1 MKEKT
6 EESPEEIRGK
16 SENAEKDRERMRS
29 LDEKFSE
36 MTQTPVR
43 LLICR
48 LAVPT
53 IISNL
58 ITTFYNMADAFF
70 IGKISTSASGA
81 VGIAFSVMAVIQAIG
96 FFFGQGSGNNISRML
111 GQHREKESE
120 RLAATGFFSA
130 LIAGAL
136 FGAGGLLLLE
146 PLCRLLGSTDTILP
160 YAMDYIRLI
169 LIGAPYM
176 AASLVLNCQLRFEG
190 SALYGMVGLTAGGV
204 LNLILDPVFIFVCD
218 MGISGAALA
227 TILSQLASF
236 CLLFLEL
243 ERRGTVP
250 VRPRNFTPSGKYYR
264 IIFNGGLPSLCRQ
277 SVSGVATACMNVAA
291 GSFGDAAVAA
301 MAIVTK
307 IANFTNAVL
316 LGFGQGFQPVC
327 GYNYGAGRY
336 DRVREGFWFCVK
348 TGTLILAVFA
358 VAEWIAAPFLIELFR
373 KGDPQV
379 LAIGTTALRF
389 QCLTLCLNGWL
400 MISNMMMQTTG
411 KVVSASFLGMARQGI
426 FLIPIVFALS
436 RLFGITGVQAAQPA
450 ADLIS
455 FLCCCILQTR
465 LLREMDREESR
476 RRQ

>member
-1 MKEKT
+1 MEKETQET
-6 EESPEEIRGK
+6 E
-16 SENAEKDRERMRS
+16 ERMRS
-29 LDEKFSE
+29 LDEKFNE
-36 MTQTPVR
+36 MTQSPVR
-43 LLICR
+43 PLICR

-53 IISNL
+53 VISNL

-130 LIAGAL
+130 LITGVVFA
-136 FGAGGLLLLE
+136 AGGLLFLE
-146 PLCRLLGSTDTILP
+146 PLCRLLGSTETILP
-160 YAMDYIRLI
+160 YAADYIRLI

-190 SALYGMVGLTAGGV
+190 SAFYGMIGLTAGGI
-204 LNLILDPVFIFVCD
+204 LNLILDPVFIFACD

-227 TILSQLASF
+227 TVLSQLASF
-236 CLLFLEL
+236 CLLFREL
-243 ERRGTVP
+243 EHRGTVP
-250 VRPRNFTPSGKYYR
+250 IRPKNFTPSKKYYR

-277 SVSGVATACMNVAA
+277 SVSGVATACMNIAA
-291 GSFGDAAVAA
+291 GTFGDAAVAA

-307 IANFTNAVL
+307 IANFTNSVL

-327 GYNYGAGRY
+327 GYNYGAGLY
-336 DRVREGFWFCVK
+336 GRVKEGFWFCVR

-358 VAEWIAAPFLIELFR
+358 VAEWIAAPYLIELFR
-373 KGDPQV
+373 KGDPDV
-379 LAIGTTALRF
+379 LAIGTAALRF

-411 KVVSASFLGMARQGI
+411 KVVSASFLCMARQ
-426 FLIPIVFALS
+426 
-436 RLFGITGVQAAQPA
+436 
-450 ADLIS
+450 
-455 FLCCCILQTR
+455 
-465 LLREMDREESR
+465 
-476 RRQ
+476 

>member
-43 LLICR
+43 PLICR

-136 FGAGGLLLLE
+136 FGTGGLLLLE

-190 SALYGMVGLTAGGV
+190 SALYGMIGLTAGGV
-204 LNLILDPVFIFVCD
+204 LNLILDPVFIFICD

-227 TILSQLASF
+227 TIMSQLASF

-358 VAEWIAAPFLIELFR
+358 VAEWIAAPFSDR
-373 KGDPQV
+373 AVPQRRS
-379 LAIGTTALRF
+379 AGARYRHDGTALS
-389 QCLTLCLNGWL
+389 
-400 MISNMMMQTTG
+400 MSDA
-411 KVVSASFLGMARQGI
+411 V
-426 FLIPIVFALS
+426 PE
-436 RLFGITGVQAAQPA
+436 RL
-450 ADLIS
+450 ADD
-455 FLCCCILQTR
+455 QQHDDADHR
-465 LLREMDREESR
+465 
-476 RRQ
+476 